1 MRTITLATMVSTL
14 LLGAAAAQ
22 AGDYKMSKEQFTA
35 ADTDRDGSLTLAE
48 AQAGAPK
55 LAEKFASLD
64 ANSDGKLSLS
74 ECDAAH
80 GKAGDKSMESDQP
93 TTTPPTDE

>member
-1 MRTITLATMVSTL
+1 MRMIKLATVVSSL

-22 AGDYKMSKEQFTA
+22 AGDYKITKEQFTA

-55 LAEKFASLD
+55 LAEKFAKLD
-64 ANSDGKLSLS
+64 ANSDGKLSAD
-74 ECDAAH
+74 EFDAH
-80 GKAGDKSMESDQP
+80 SKSGDKSMESDQP
-93 TTTPPTDE
+93 TTPPKSE